1 MIDDKWKVNDNHQ
14 QNGVHGGSEGFLR
27 DSGSGRGCLGLAWT
41 VEIHKHT
48 FTQIQIYTN
57 THLLKYKYTQKK
69 TNETLDKTLS

>member
-1 MIDDKWKVNDNHQ
+1 MIDDKWQVNDNHQ

-27 DSGSGRGCLGLAWT
+27 DSGSVQGYLDLAWT

-57 THLLKYKYTQKK
+57 THLLKYK
-69 TNETLDKTLS
+69 